1 MCKTYDEMIIKWA
14 GRNSR
19 QRRGSTK
26 VSLVTC
32 RAAGRVL
39 DTQRSLTPT
48 TLIFPPTIVGFIY
61 FKTGKTGRNYFNF
74 RKKNVLLFEKI
85 ILENPENLEKLL

>member
-39 DTQRSLTPT
+39 TEGWETLLDTGSHASSSDRDVSINQE
-48 TLIFPPTIVGFIY
+48 
-61 FKTGKTGRNYFNF
+61 K
-74 RKKNVLLFEKI
+74 LFELKNQINYCKI
-85 ILENPENLEKLL
+85 IIHIVV

>member
-19 QRRGSTK
+19 QRRGSTN

-39 DTQRSLTPT
+39 NEGWETLLDTGSHASSSDRDVSIKQ
-48 TLIFPPTIVGFIY
+48 
-61 FKTGKTGRNYFNF
+61 
-74 RKKNVLLFEKI
+74 EEI
-85 ILENPENLEKLL
+85 I